1 VRGAFYLVGE
11 GDFDFI
17 STLTDTYLVRKAAR
31 EGYEIPPETLFASLP
46 FLPLVFSG
54 IGFIFSK
61 SDFQGMIS
69 SNMLCVSSRDFWG
82 GRLAGGLGFPDVLD
96 LCFLTGRV

>member
-1 VRGAFYLVGE
+1 VRGAFYLVGD

-31 EGYEIPPETLFASLP
+31 EGYEIPPEMLFASLP

-54 IGFIFSK
+54 MGFIFSK

-69 SNMLCVSSRDFWG
+69 SNMLCVSSRDFCG
-82 GRLAGGLGFPDVLD
+82 GRLAGGLGLPGVIY
-96 LCFLTGRV
+96 LCFLAGRV